1 MPLTV
6 PLPPEIEARLVA
18 EAGRAGVPPEAL
30 AADLLGRSLAPSGRG
45 EAVAALVRS
54 WVATAALPEEREAG
68 RELVRGLDANRAAGG
83 ERLLFP
89 PELEGV
95 TW

>member
-1 MPLTV
+1 MV
-6 PLPPEIEARLVA
+6 
-18 EAGRAGVPPEAL
+18 
-30 AADLLGRSLAPSGRG
+30 DYD
-45 EAVAALVRS
+45 LVRT
-54 WVATAALPEEREAG
+54 WQQLQPEEREAG
-68 RELVRGLDANRAAGG
+68 RELVRGLEANRAAGG